1 MSDPIST
8 ILIID
13 DQAVARETIRG
24 LLSREPYTLHFATN
38 GVDGLAQALARQP
51 DVVLSDVM
59 MPGMDGFEVCR
70 RLRDTPGLAEVPVL
84 LVTSLDDRDSRL
96 QGLRAGAD
104 DFITKPYDSL
114 ELLTRLQSL
123 TRLNRFRR
131 LMEERH
137 HVETLNSELLKA
149 YDKTIEG
156 WVHALDLRDH
166 ETEGHTQRVTEMT
179 VWFAQMTGITDAQ
192 TLKQIWRGALLH
204 DIGKLGVPDAILLK
218 PAKLTAQEWTIMRQH
233 PVYAYEWLSPIE
245 YLVPALEIPYCH
257 HERWDGTGYPH
268 RLAGQ
273 AIPLAARLFTVVDV
287 WDALISDRP
296 YRAALPTEQVAAHI
310 RAGSGTH
317 FDPAIVETFLRM
329 IKLQN

>member
-218 PAKLTAQEWTIMRQH
+218 PAKLTAQEWTIMRHH
-233 PVYAYEWLSPIE
+233 PVYSYELLSPIA
-245 YLVPALEIPYCH
+245 YLRPAIDIPYCH
-257 HERWDGTGYPH
+257 HEKWDGNGYP
-268 RLAGQ
+268 RQLKGEQ
-273 AIPLAARLFTVVDV
+273 IPLAGRIFAIIDV
-287 WDALISDRP
+287 WDALRSNRP
-296 YRAALPTEQVAAHI
+296 YRAALPEAEVRQYLIEQ
-310 RAGSGTH
+310 SGKH
-317 FDPAIVETFLRM
+317 FDPNVLQAFL
-329 IKLQN
+329 KCFPEE